1 MKLLNTS
8 SISDFPEHVK
18 LAYIPIEHGR
28 SPHLLSKNELTE
40 WESFTNQH
48 RKDEFLSAR
57 HLFSEMLSELEEGSE
72 YILKKHP
79 LGKPYATN
87 GEENLFVSFSHS
99 KDKVF
104 CALSKK
110 VDIGLDTEWLDRKV
124 DERIVKRILGE
135 NEWEVFSD
143 EDPILLWTIK
153 EAAVKCLGTGLRTNL
168 KELEIQKKGDAEFFV
183 IINDEKSFQICSF
196 QELNHQISIAY

>member
-1 MKLLNTS
+1 LKLLDTS
-8 SISDFPEHVK
+8 SISDFPEYVK
-18 LAYIPIEHGR
+18 LAYTQIENG
-28 SPHLLSKNELTE
+28 LSSNILSGKELKE
-40 WESFTNQH
+40 WKSFTNQH

-57 HLFSEMLSELEEGSE
+57 HLFFEMISELEENSE
-72 YILKKHP
+72 YVLRKHP
-79 LGKPYATN
+79 LGKPYATH
-87 GEENLFVSFSHS
+87 GKEEIFVSFSHS

-110 VDIGLDTEWLDRKV
+110 VDIGLDTEWLDRVV

-135 NEWEVFSD
+135 SEWKVFSD

-168 KELEIQKKGDAEFFV
+168 KELEIQKKGEAEFLV
-183 IINDEKSFQICSF
+183 RINDEKSFQICSF